1 MYIKESVNVGGKEL
15 SIETGKMAKQA
26 DGSVVV
32 RYGDTMVLVTAVAN
46 KSARAGVD
54 FMPLTVEYTEKTA
67 AAGKIPGGYFKR
79 EGRPTEKEILTCR
92 LIDRPSRPLFPK
104 LWRNETQVIGTV
116 LSFDKEN
123 PSDVL
128 AMTGAAAALH
138 ISDIPWA
145 GPFAAVRIGRAGAA
159 EGHKFIVN
167 PTFAESETS
176 DLDLVVA
183 ANRDAIV
190 MVEGGAAQLSEDV
203 LIDALMFAHQACQPI
218 LDLIEKI
225 RAATGKEKRPF
236 TAPVKDQT
244 IAARVK
250 ETALDKLKSVMSI
263 KAKHERAD
271 SIAALSQE
279 TVKMLS
285 AEFVQQ
291 AAEQAA
297 AASPMLRDNEI
308 SSAFGDLHKKAVR
321 EMVCNEGVR
330 IDGRKTTDIRQISC
344 EVGLI
349 PRQHGSALFTRGE
362 TQALVSTTLGTA
374 QDVQRIDSL
383 LGDVTKRFMLHYNF
397 PPFST
402 GEAKMMRS
410 ASRREIG
417 HGHLAERALARVL
430 PAFEDFPYTVRIVSE
445 TLESNGS
452 SSMAAV
458 CGGCLSLMDAGVP
471 IVEPVAGIAMGLIKE
486 GDKVAV
492 LSDILG
498 DEDHLGDM
506 DFKVTGTKHGITALQ
521 MDIKIQGLSREILQ
535 KALHQAK
542 EGRLHIL
549 GKMAEALGAPREEL
563 SKHAPRIFTISIKPD
578 RIRDVIGPGGKMIR
592 AIIEQTGV
600 AIDVEDD
607 GTISIASS
615 DDASAKKAIEIIKGL
630 TTEPEIGQFYM
641 GVVRRIVD
649 FGAFVE
655 ISPGT
660 DGLIHIS
667 ELDTKRVNKVTDVL
681 KEGDEVLVKVISIDR
696 QGKIRLSRKEALG
709 QTPEH
714 IHNSR

>member
-1 MYIKESVNVGGKEL
+1 MYVKESINVGGKEL

-26 DGSVVV
+26 DGAVVV

-46 KSARAGVD
+46 DTPREGID
-54 FMPLTVEYTEKTA
+54 FLPLTVEYTEKTA

-104 LWRNETQVIGTV
+104 TWRNESQVIGTV

-128 AMTGAAAALH
+128 AMTGAACALH

-145 GPFAAVRIGRAGAA
+145 GPYAAVRVARAGAA
-159 EGHKFIVN
+159 EGHRFIVN
-167 PTFAESETS
+167 PTFAESEAS

-183 ANRDAIV
+183 ATRDAIV
-190 MVEGGAAQLSEDV
+190 MVEGGAAQLSEEV
-203 LIDALMFAHQACQPI
+203 MIDALLFAHQACQSI
-218 LDLIEKI
+218 LDLIEKL
-225 RAATGKEKRPF
+225 RAAVGKPKREFIVKEK
-236 TAPVKDQT
+236 DQSL
-244 IAARVK
+244 AARVTELGGDKLRAAVQIK
-250 ETALDKLKSVMSI
+250 EKQARYSTVAQVEKELLETLLTEKNAAALDEKGQK
-263 KAKHERAD
+263 E
-271 SIAALSQE
+271 
-279 TVKMLS
+279 
-285 AEFVQQ
+285 
-291 AAEQAA
+291 
-297 AASPMLRDNEI
+297 LRKTLDGAI
-308 SSAFGDLHKKAVR
+308 HDLHKKIVRRMAVD
-321 EMVCNEGVR
+321 EGFR
-330 IDGRKTTDIRQISC
+330 IDGRKHDEIRHISC

-349 PRQHGSALFTRGE
+349 PRTHGSALFTRGE

-383 LGDVTKRFMLHYNF
+383 MGDVTKRFMLHYNF

-417 HGHLAERALARVL
+417 HGHLAERSLARVL
-430 PAFEDFPYTVRIVSE
+430 PAYEDFPYTIRIVSE
-445 TLESNGS
+445 ILESNGS
-452 SSMAAV
+452 SSMASV
-458 CGGCLSLMDAGVP
+458 CGGTLSLMDAGVP
-471 IVEPVAGIAMGLIKE
+471 ILEPVAGIAMGLIKE
-486 GDKVAV
+486 GEKVAV

-542 EGRLHIL
+542 DGRLHIL
-549 GKMAEALGAPREEL
+549 GKMAEALSTPREEL

-615 DDASAKKAIEIIKGL
+615 DDASAKKAIDIIKGL
-630 TTEPEIGQFYM
+630 TTEPEVGQFYM

-655 ISPGT
+655 ILPGT

-667 ELDTKRVNKVTDVL
+667 ELDAKRVAKVTDVL

-696 QGKIRLSRKEALG
+696 QGKIRLSRKEAIG
-709 QTPEH
+709 ATPEH
-714 IHNSR
+714 IHNQR

>member
-1 MYIKESVNVGGKEL
+1 MYIKESIQLAGKEL
-15 SIETGKMAKQA
+15 TIETGKMAKQA

-32 RYGDTMVLVTAVAN
+32 RYGDTMVLVTACGG
-46 KSARAGVD
+46 KSPREGID
-54 FMPLTVEYTEKTA
+54 FLPLTVEYSEKTA

-79 EGRPTEKEILTCR
+79 EGRPTENEILTCR

-104 LWRNETQVIGTV
+104 GWRNEVQVIGTV
-116 LSFDKEN
+116 LSYDKEN

-128 AMTGAAAALH
+128 AMVGASCALH

-145 GPFAAVRIGRAGAA
+145 GPYAAVRIGRVAH
-159 EGHKFIVN
+159 ELVVN
-167 PTFAESETS
+167 PTFAQRAES

-183 ANRDAIV
+183 ATREAIV
-190 MVEGGAAQLSEDV
+190 MVEGGAKQLSEEIM
-203 LIDALMFAHQACQPI
+203 IDALLFAHQQCQAI
-218 LDLIEKI
+218 LDLIEKV
-225 RAATGKEKRPF
+225 RAANGKQKRAHV
-236 TAPVKDQT
+236 APVKDEA

-250 ETALDKLKSVMSI
+250 ELAYDKI
-263 KAKHERAD
+263 KAAAKVLAKHERHDAFEAVVKELTATLGPQFLD
-271 SIAALSQE
+271 AAGKPRDKE
-279 TVKMLS
+279 IVG
-285 AEFVQQ
+285 
-291 AAEQAA
+291 AA
-297 AASPMLRDNEI
+297 N
-308 SSAFGDLHKKAVR
+308 DLNKKVVR
-321 EMVCNEGVR
+321 AMITDDQVR
-330 IDGRKTTDIRQISC
+330 IDGRKTDQIRPIAC

-349 PRQHGSALFTRGE
+349 PRQHGSSLFTRGE

-402 GEAKMMRS
+402 GETKMVRS

-417 HGHLAERALARVL
+417 HGHLAERAIAAIL
-430 PAFEDFPYTVRIVSE
+430 PTYEDFPYTIRIVSE

-471 IVEPVAGIAMGLIKE
+471 IVEPVGGIAMGLIKE
-486 GDKVAV
+486 GEKVAV

-521 MDIKIQGLSREILQ
+521 MDIKIHGLSREILQ
-535 KALHQAK
+535 KALHQARD
-542 EGRLHIL
+542 GRLHIL
-549 GKMAEALGAPREEL
+549 GKMAEALAAPREEL
-563 SKHAPRIFTISIKPD
+563 SRHAPRIFTLHIKPD

-607 GTISIASS
+607 GTINIASS

-630 TTEPEIGQFYM
+630 TTEPEVGQFYM

-655 ISPGT
+655 ILPGT

-667 ELDTKRVNKVTDVL
+667 ELDQKRVNKVTDVVN
-681 KEGDEVLVKVISIDR
+681 EGDELMVKVISIDR

-709 QTPEH
+709 QTPDVV
-714 IHNSR
+714 HNMR

>member
-1 MYIKESVNVGGKEL
+1 MYIKESVDIGGKAF

-26 DGSVVV
+26 DGAVVV
-32 RYGDTMVLVTAVAN
+32 RYGDSMVLVTACGGKAP
-46 KSARAGVD
+46 REGID
-54 FMPLTVEYTEKTA
+54 FLPLTVEYTEKTA

-104 LWRNETQVIGTV
+104 GWRNEIQVIGTV

-123 PSDVL
+123 PTDVL
-128 AMTGAAAALH
+128 AMTGAACALH

-145 GPFAAVRIGRAGAA
+145 GPFAAVRVGRVSGDN
-159 EGHKFIVN
+159 GHQFVVN
-167 PTFAESETS
+167 PTFAETERS

-183 ANRDAIV
+183 ATRDAIV

-203 LIDALMFAHQACQPI
+203 MIDALLFAHQACQPL
-218 LDLIEKI
+218 LDLIEKVH
-225 RAATGKEKRPF
+225 AAVGRTKRSYA
-236 TAPVKDQT
+236 APVKDENIQ
-244 IAARVK
+244 ARVK
-250 ETALDKLKSVMSI
+250 ELGHAKVAAAASVL
-263 KAKHERAD
+263 AKHERSDAYALVQKELVLQ
-271 SIAALSQE
+271 IAQ
-279 TVKMLS
+279 
-285 AEFVQQ
+285 EFVD
-291 AAEQAA
+291 EHGK
-297 AASPMLRDNEI
+297 PREKEI
-308 SSAFGDLHKKAVR
+308 GGAVGDLHKKIVR
-321 EMVCNEGVR
+321 SRVLDEGQR
-330 IDGRKTTDIRQISC
+330 IDGRKTTDIRPISC
-344 EVGLI
+344 EVGIL
-349 PRQHGSALFTRGE
+349 PRTHGSSLFTRGE

-402 GEAKMMRS
+402 GEVKMMRS

-430 PAFEDFPYTVRIVSE
+430 PTYEDFPYTIRVVSE

-452 SSMAAV
+452 SSMASV

-471 IVEPVAGIAMGLIKE
+471 ILEPVAGIAMGLIKE

-535 KALHQAK
+535 KALYQARD
-542 EGRLHIL
+542 GRLHIL
-549 GKMAEALGAPREEL
+549 GKMAEALAAPREEL
-563 SKHAPRIFTISIKPD
+563 SKHAPRIFTLTIKPD
-578 RIRDVIGPGGKMIR
+578 RIRDVIGPGGKTIR

-607 GTISIASS
+607 GTVSIASS

-630 TTEPEIGQFYM
+630 TTEPEVGQFYM

-655 ISPGT
+655 ILPGT

-667 ELDTKRVNKVTDVL
+667 ELDQKRVAKVTDVIN
-681 KEGDEVLVKVISIDR
+681 EGDEVMVKVISIDR

-709 QTPEH
+709 QNPEVV
-714 IHNSR
+714 HNMR

>member
-1 MYIKESVNVGGKEL
+1 MYIKESIDLGGKPL
-15 SIETGKMAKQA
+15 TIETGKMAKQS

-46 KSARAGVD
+46 RSAREGVD

-79 EGRPTEKEILTCR
+79 EGRPTEREILTCR

-104 LWRNETQVIGTV
+104 TWRNETQVIGTV
-116 LSFDKEN
+116 LSYDKEN

-128 AMTGAAAALH
+128 AMTGAACALH

-145 GPFAAVRIGRAGAA
+145 GPYAAVRVARSSAT

-167 PTFAESETS
+167 PTFAQTEES

-183 ANRDAIV
+183 ANKDAIV

-203 LIDALMFAHQACQPI
+203 LIEALLFAHEAIKPI
-218 LDLIEKI
+218 IELIEKV
-225 RAATGKEKRPF
+225 RAAAGKTKREFKVAEKDPAIYARAKELGLERLKQA
-236 TAPVKDQT
+236 TAIREKLERNHT
-244 IAARVK
+244 ISQVSK
-250 ETALDKLKSVMSI
+250 EI
-263 KAKHERAD
+263 
-271 SIAALSQE
+271 
-279 TVKMLS
+279 
-285 AEFVQQ
+285 
-291 AAEQAA
+291 AEQLKPEFLDADGK
-297 AASPMLRDNEI
+297 SRDKEI
-308 SSAFGDLHKKAVR
+308 NGAVSDVHKKFVR
-321 EMVCNEGVR
+321 AMVVEEGAR
-330 IDGRKTTDIRQISC
+330 IDGRRTTDIRPIDC

-410 ASRREIG
+410 ASRREVG
-417 HGHLAERALARVL
+417 HGHLAERALSRVL
-430 PAFEDFPYTVRIVSE
+430 PAYEDFPYTIRIVSE

-506 DFKVTGTKHGITALQ
+506 DFKVTGTKHGVTALQ
-521 MDIKIQGLSREILQ
+521 MDIKVQGLSREILQ
-535 KALHQAK
+535 QALKQAK
-542 EGRLHIL
+542 DGRLHIL
-549 GKMAEALGAPREEL
+549 GKMAEALAAPREEL
-563 SKHAPRIFTISIKPD
+563 SKHAPRIFTLTIKPD

-655 ISPGT
+655 ILPGT

-667 ELDTKRVNKVTDVL
+667 ELDAKRVNKVNDIL
-681 KEGDEVLVKVISIDR
+681 NEGDEVMVKVISIDR

-709 QTPEH
+709 QTPEVV
-714 IHNSR
+714 HNLR

>member
-1 MYIKESVNVGGKEL
+1 MYIKESVTIGGKEL

-26 DGSVVV
+26 DGAVVV

-46 KSARAGVD
+46 ENPREGVD
-54 FMPLTVEYTEKTA
+54 FLPLTVEYTEKTA

-104 LWRNETQVIGTV
+104 MWRNETQVIGTV

-128 AMTGAAAALH
+128 AMVGASCALH
-138 ISDIPWA
+138 LSDIPWA
-145 GPFAAVRIGRAGAA
+145 GPYAAVRVARAGAA
-159 EGHKFIVN
+159 EGHRFIVN
-167 PTFAESETS
+167 PTFAETEAS
-176 DLDLVVA
+176 DLDIVVA

-190 MVEGGAAQLSEDV
+190 MVEGGAGQLSEEV
-203 LIDALMFAHQACQPI
+203 MIDALLFAHQSCQPI
-218 LDLIEKI
+218 LDLIEKL
-225 RAATGKEKRPF
+225 RAATGKEKRVF
-236 TAPVKDQT
+236 VQKEKDPAL
-244 IAARVK
+244 AARVAELGQDKMRQAVQIK
-250 ETALDKLKSVMSI
+250 EKQARYSTVAEVEKQLLEQLLQEKNASTL
-263 KAKHERAD
+263 E
-271 SIAALSQE
+271 AA
-279 TVKMLS
+279 
-285 AEFVQQ
+285 VQK
-291 AAEQAA
+291 E
-297 AASPMLRDNEI
+297 LTKEI
-308 SSAFGDLHKKAVR
+308 NGAIHDLHKKIVR
-321 EMVCNEGVR
+321 KMTVDEGFR
-330 IDGRKTTDIRQISC
+330 IDGRKHDEIRQITC

-349 PRQHGSALFTRGE
+349 PRTHGSSLFTRGE

-383 LGDVTKRFMLHYNF
+383 MGDVTKRFMLHYNF

-417 HGHLAERALARVL
+417 HGHLAERALARIL
-430 PAFEDFPYTVRIVSE
+430 PTYEDFPYTIRVVSE
-445 TLESNGS
+445 ILESNGS
-452 SSMAAV
+452 SSMASV

-471 IVEPVAGIAMGLIKE
+471 ILEPVAGIAMGLIKE
-486 GDKVAV
+486 GAEIAV

-542 EGRLHIL
+542 QGRLFIL

-563 SKHAPRIFTISIKPD
+563 SKHAPRIFTINIKPD

-615 DDASAKKAIEIIKGL
+615 DDTSAKKAIDIIKGL
-630 TTEPEIGQFYM
+630 TTEPEVGQFYM

-655 ISPGT
+655 ILPGT

-667 ELDTKRVNKVTDVL
+667 ELDNKRVAKVTDVL
-681 KEGDEVLVKVISIDR
+681 KEGDEVMVKVISIDR

-709 QTPEH
+709 ATPEH
-714 IHNSR
+714 IHNMR

>member
-1 MYIKESVNVGGKEL
+1 MYIKESVNIGGKEL

-46 KSARAGVD
+46 KSAREGVD

-79 EGRPTEKEILTCR
+79 EGRPTEREILTCR

-104 LWRNETQVIGTV
+104 MWRNETQVIGTV
-116 LSFDKEN
+116 LSYDKEN

-128 AMTGAAAALH
+128 AMTGASCALH
-138 ISDIPWA
+138 VSDIPWA
-145 GPFAAVRIGRAGAA
+145 GPFAAVRVGRASAA

-167 PTFAESETS
+167 PTFAESEAS
-176 DLDLVVA
+176 DLDLVVCA
-183 ANRDAIV
+183 TRDAIC

-203 LIDALMFAHQACQPI
+203 MIDALLFAHQSAQPL

-225 RAATGKEKRPF
+225 RAAAGKEKRVF
-236 TAPVKDQT
+236 NAPVKDQS

-250 ETALDKLKSVMSI
+250 ETALEKLKSVMSI
-263 KAKHERAD
+263 RSKHERAD
-271 SIAALSQE
+271 SISA
-279 TVKMLS
+279 LS
-285 AEFVQQ
+285 AETTKILSPEFMQEAATQ
-291 AAEQAA
+291 AANAT
-297 AASPMLRDNEI
+297 PMARSKEI
-308 SSAFGDLHKKAVR
+308 ASAFGDLHKKAVR
-321 EMVCNEGVR
+321 EMIVNEGVR
-330 IDGRKTTDIRQISC
+330 IDGRKTTDIRAISC

-417 HGHLAERALARVL
+417 HGYLAERSLQRVL
-430 PAFEDFPYTVRIVSE
+430 PAYEDFPYTIRIVSE

-486 GDKVAV
+486 GDKIAV

-498 DEDHLGDM
+498 DEDHIGDM
-506 DFKVTGTKHGITALQ
+506 DFKVTGTKHGITAVQ

-535 KALHQAK
+535 KALYQAK

-549 GKMAEALGAPREEL
+549 GKMAEALNAPREEL
-563 SKHAPRIFTISIKPD
+563 SKHAPRIFTLSIKPD

-615 DDASAKKAIEIIKGL
+615 DDASAKKAIDIIKGL
-630 TTEPEIGQFYM
+630 TTEPEVGQFYN

-655 ISPGT
+655 ILPGT

-667 ELDTKRVNKVTDVL
+667 ELDAKRVNKVTDVL

-709 QTPEH
+709 ATPEH

>member
-1 MYIKESVNVGGKEL
+1 MYIKESIEVGGRTL
-15 SIETGKMAKQA
+15 TVETGKMAKQA
-26 DGSVVV
+26 DGAVVV
-32 RYGDTMVLVTAVAN
+32 RYGDTMVLVTACGGR
-46 KSARAGVD
+46 SPREGID
-54 FMPLTVEYTEKTA
+54 FLPLTVEYTEKTA

-79 EGRPTEKEILTCR
+79 EGRPTENEILTCR

-104 LWRNETQVIGTV
+104 TWRSEVQVIGTV
-116 LSFDKEN
+116 LSYDKEN

-128 AMTGAAAALH
+128 AMVGASMALH

-145 GPFAAVRIGRAGAA
+145 GPFAAVRVGRIN
-159 EGHKFIVN
+159 HQFVVN
-167 PTFAESETS
+167 PTFAEREQSE
-176 DLDLVVA
+176 LDLVVA
-183 ANRDAIV
+183 ANRDAIM
-190 MVEGGAAQLSEDV
+190 MVEGGSAQLVEDV
-203 LIDALMFAHQACQPI
+203 MIDALLFAHQACQPI
-218 LDLIEKI
+218 LDLIEKV
-225 RAATGKEKRPF
+225 RAAAGRPKREYA
-236 TAPVKDQT
+236 APVKDEA

-250 ETALDKLKSVMSI
+250 EVGYDKIKSASRVL
-263 KAKHERAD
+263 AKHERSDAF
-271 SIAALSQE
+271 SNA
-279 TVKMLS
+279 VKEIVAQLS
-285 AEFVQQ
+285 AEFPG
-291 AAEQAA
+291 EGGKSRDKEIAA
-297 AASPMLRDNEI
+297 ACS
-308 SSAFGDLHKKAVR
+308 DLHKKIVR
-321 EMVCNEGVR
+321 GFVTDEGVR
-330 IDGRKTTDIRQISC
+330 IDGRKTVDIRPISC
-344 EVGLI
+344 EVGLL
-349 PRQHGSALFTRGE
+349 PRTHGSALFTRGE
-362 TQALVSTTLGTA
+362 TQALVTTTLGTA

-417 HGHLAERALARVL
+417 HGHLAERALSRIL
-430 PAFEDFPYTVRIVSE
+430 PTFEDFPYTLRIVSE

-535 KALHQAK
+535 KALYQAR

-549 GKMAEALGAPREEL
+549 GKMAEALSQPREEL

-615 DDASAKKAIEIIKGL
+615 DDASAKKAIDIIKGL

-655 ISPGT
+655 ILPGT

-667 ELDTKRVNKVTDVL
+667 ELDAKRVNQVSDVV
-681 KEGDEVLVKVISIDR
+681 KEGDEVLVKVINVDR

-709 QTPEH
+709 QKPDV
-714 IHNSR
+714 IHNQR

>member
-79 EGRPTEKEILTCR
+79 EGRPTEREILTCR

-128 AMTGAAAALH
+128 AMTGASAALH
-138 ISDIPWA
+138 VSDIPWA
-145 GPFAAVRIGRAGAA
+145 GPFAAVRVARAGAA

-167 PTFAESETS
+167 PTFAESEAS

-203 LIDALMFAHQACQPI
+203 MIDALLFAHQACQPI

-225 RAATGKEKRPF
+225 RAATGKEKRAYV
-236 TAPVKDQT
+236 APVKDAT

-250 ETALDKLKSVMSI
+250 ETALDKLKSAMSI
-263 KAKHERAD
+263 KGKHERSD
-271 SIAALSQE
+271 TLAAVQAE
-279 TVKMLS
+279 TVKALS
-285 AEFVQQ
+285 AEFAQPAV
-291 AAEQAA
+291 APATA
-297 AASPMLRDNEI
+297 PVLRDGEI
-308 SSAFGDLHKKAVR
+308 GSAFGDLHKKAVR

-330 IDGRKTTDIRQISC
+330 IDGRKTTDIRAISC

-417 HGHLAERALARVL
+417 HGHLAERALSRVL

-535 KALHQAK
+535 KALYQAK
-542 EGRLHIL
+542 EGRMHIL
-549 GKMAEALGAPREEL
+549 GKMAEALTAPREEL
-563 SKHAPRIFTISIKPD
+563 SKHAPRIFTLSIKPD

-615 DDASAKKAIEIIKGL
+615 DDASAKKAIDIIKGL
-630 TTEPEIGQFYM
+630 TTEPEVGQFYN

-655 ISPGT
+655 ILPGT

-667 ELDTKRVNKVTDVL
+667 ELDAKRVNKVTDVL

-709 QTPEH
+709 ATPEH

>member
-1 MYIKESVNVGGKEL
+1 MYVKESIDLNGKQL
-15 SIETGKMAKQA
+15 TIETGKMAKQA
-26 DGSVVV
+26 DGAVVV
-32 RYGDTMVLVTAVAN
+32 RYGDSMVLVTAVAN
-46 KSARAGVD
+46 KTPREGVD
-54 FMPLTVEYTEKTA
+54 FLPLTVEYTEKTA

-104 LWRNETQVIGTV
+104 MWRNESQVIGTV
-116 LSFDKEN
+116 LSFDKDN
-123 PSDVL
+123 PTDVL
-128 AMTGAAAALH
+128 AMTGAACALH

-145 GPFAAVRIGRAGAA
+145 GPFAAVRVARAGAA

-167 PTFAESETS
+167 PTFAETEAS

-183 ANRDAIV
+183 ATRDAIV
-190 MVEGGAAQLSEDV
+190 MVEGGAGQLSEDV
-203 LIDALMFAHQACQPI
+203 MIDALLFAHQACQPI
-218 LDLIEKI
+218 LDLIEKL
-225 RAATGKEKRPF
+225 RAAVGKPKRAF
-236 TAPVKDQT
+236 VAPVKDEK

-250 ETALDKLKSVMSI
+250 EVGYEKI
-263 KAKHERAD
+263 KADSRVAGKHERHDAEG
-271 SIAALSQE
+271 AASKEIVAQ
-279 TVKMLS
+279 LS
-285 AEFVQQ
+285 AEFLDD
-291 AAEQAA
+291 AGKPRDKEI
-297 AASPMLRDNEI
+297 AS
-308 SSAFGDLHKKAVR
+308 AVGDLHKKIVR
-321 EMVCNEGVR
+321 GLIVDEGAR
-330 IDGRKTTDIRQISC
+330 IDGRKTTDIRPISC

-349 PRQHGSALFTRGE
+349 PRTHGSALFTRGE
-362 TQALVSTTLGTA
+362 TQALVSTTLGTQ

-417 HGHLAERALARVL
+417 HGALAERALARVL
-430 PAFEDFPYTVRIVSE
+430 PTYEDFPYTIRVVSE

-452 SSMAAV
+452 SSMASV

-471 IVEPVAGIAMGLIKE
+471 ILEPVAGIAMGLIKDGE
-486 GDKVAV
+486 KVAV

-506 DFKVTGTKHGITALQ
+506 DFKVTGTRHGITALQ
-521 MDIKIQGLSREILQ
+521 MDIKIQGLSRDILQ
-535 KALHQAK
+535 KALYQAR
-542 EGRLHIL
+542 EGRMHIL
-549 GKMAEALGAPREEL
+549 GKMAEALSAPREEL
-563 SKHAPRIFTISIKPD
+563 SPHAPRIFTITIKPD

-630 TTEPEIGQFYM
+630 TTEPEVGQFYM

-655 ISPGT
+655 ILPGT

-667 ELDTKRVNKVTDVL
+667 ELDAKRVNKVTDVL
-681 KEGDEVLVKVISIDR
+681 NEGDEVLVKVISIDR

-709 QTPEH
+709 QSPDVV
-714 IHNSR
+714 HNLR

>member
-79 EGRPTEKEILTCR
+79 EGRPTEREILTCR

-104 LWRNETQVIGTV
+104 MWRNETQVIGTV

-138 ISDIPWA
+138 VSDIPWA
-145 GPFAAVRIGRAGAA
+145 GPFAAVRVGRAGAA
-159 EGHKFIVN
+159 EGHRFIVN
-167 PTFAESETS
+167 PTFAESEAS

-203 LIDALMFAHQACQPI
+203 MIDALLFAHQACQPI
-218 LDLIEKI
+218 LDLIEKV
-225 RAATGKEKRPF
+225 RAAAGKEKRPF
-236 TAPVKDQT
+236 VAPVKDPA

-250 ETALDKLKSVMSI
+250 ETALEKLKQAMSI
-263 KAKHERAD
+263 KGKHERAD
-271 SIAALSQE
+271 SLAAVQAE
-279 TVKMLS
+279 TVKALS
-285 AEFVQQ
+285 AEFAQPAV
-291 AAEQAA
+291 APATT
-297 AASPMLRDNEI
+297 PVLRDAEI
-308 SSAFGDLHKKAVR
+308 GSAFGDLHKKVVR
-321 EMVCNEGVR
+321 NQVVTEGVR

-486 GDKVAV
+486 GDGVAV

-535 KALHQAK
+535 KALYQAK

-549 GKMAEALGAPREEL
+549 GKMAEALVAPREEL
-563 SKHAPRIFTISIKPD
+563 SKHAPRIFTLSIKPD

-615 DDASAKKAIEIIKGL
+615 DDASAKKAIDIIKGL
-630 TTEPEIGQFYM
+630 TTEPEVGQFYN

-655 ISPGT
+655 ILPGT

-709 QTPEH
+709 EKPEH

>member
-1 MYIKESVNVGGKEL
+1 MYIKESVTIGGKEL

-26 DGSVVV
+26 DGAVVV

-46 KSARAGVD
+46 EGAREGID
-54 FMPLTVEYTEKTA
+54 FLPLTVEYVEKTA

-79 EGRPTEKEILTCR
+79 EGRPTEREILTCR

-104 LWRNETQVIGTV
+104 TWRSESQIIGTV
-116 LSFDKEN
+116 LSYDKEN

-128 AMTGAAAALH
+128 AMCGASCALH

-145 GPFAAVRIGRAGAA
+145 GPYAAVRVSRASAA

-167 PTFAESETS
+167 PTFAETEAS
-176 DLDLVVA
+176 DLDLVVCA
-183 ANRDAIV
+183 TRDAIL
-190 MVEGGAAQLSEDV
+190 MVEGGCGQLSEEV
-203 LIDALMFAHQACQPI
+203 MVDALMFAHQSCQPI
-218 LDLIEKI
+218 LDLIEKL
-225 RAATGKEKRPF
+225 RAAVGKEKRVF
-236 TAPVKDQT
+236 VVKEKDKAL
-244 IAARVK
+244 AAR
-250 ETALDKLKSVMSI
+250 TAEIGGEKLKAAVQIKEKQKRYSTVAEIEKSI
-263 KAKHERAD
+263 LETLQAEKNLAGLSEKEQKELNKELNGA
-271 SIAALSQE
+271 IA
-279 TVKMLS
+279 
-285 AEFVQQ
+285 
-291 AAEQAA
+291 
-297 AASPMLRDNEI
+297 
-308 SSAFGDLHKKAVR
+308 DLHKKTVR
-321 EMVCNEGVR
+321 KMTVDEGFR
-330 IDGRKTTDIRQISC
+330 IDGRRHDEIRTITS

-349 PRQHGSALFTRGE
+349 PRTHGSALFTRGE

-417 HGHLAERALARVL
+417 HGHLAERSLARVL
-430 PAFEDFPYTVRIVSE
+430 PAYDDFPYTIRIVSE
-445 TLESNGS
+445 ILESNGS
-452 SSMAAV
+452 SSMASV
-458 CGGCLSLMDAGVP
+458 CGGTLSLMDAGVP
-471 IVEPVAGIAMGLIKE
+471 ILEPVAGIAMGLIKE
-486 GDKVAV
+486 GEQVAV

-506 DFKVTGTKHGITALQ
+506 DFKVTGTKHGICALQ
-521 MDIKIQGLSREILQ
+521 MDIKVQGLSREILT
-535 KALHQAK
+535 KALSQAK
-542 EGRLHIL
+542 AGRLHIL
-549 GKMAEALGAPREEL
+549 GKMNEALTQPREDL
-563 SKHAPRIFTISIKPD
+563 SKHAPRIFTLHVKPD
-578 RIRDVIGPGGKMIR
+578 RIRDIIGPGGKMIR

-600 AIDVEDD
+600 AIDVEDN
-607 GTISIASS
+607 GTVSIASA
-615 DDASAKKAIEIIKGL
+615 DDASAKKAIDIIKGL
-630 TTEPEIGQFYM
+630 TTEPEIGQFYN

-655 ISPGT
+655 ILPGT

-667 ELDTKRVNKVTDVL
+667 ELDVKRVNKVTDVL
-681 KEGDEVLVKVISIDR
+681 NEGDEVLVKVISVDR

-709 QTPEH
+709 QTPDH